1 MKRMQPAALLGRYM
15 GVTQYTMRSEEENAM
30 DFIKRLIIAAIE
42 SFPIQKEKKEALLK
56 CIVQNQTRGGDG
68 DVLR

>member
-1 MKRMQPAALLGRYM
+1 
-15 GVTQYTMRSEEENAM
+15 M

-56 CIVQNQTRGGDG
+56 RIVQNQTRGGDG